1 MKKKYYS
8 GLGLCLLALGFLMFT
23 LLNNVLFGGWRL
35 DLTDN
40 NLYTLSDGSREIL
53 ESIDEPVN
61 LYFFFSEKSSEDLTS
76 LRVYATRVREMLEEY
91 ELVANGKINLSLVD
105 PEPFSEAEDQ
115 AAEFGLQGITVS
127 TAGEELYFGLA
138 ATNALDD
145 QEVIPFFQPDK
156 EEFLEYEISKLIQSL
171 SVVEKPVVGVLSSLE
186 VQGNMNMQTYQMTPP
201 WMVVDQL
208 RQLFTVQT
216 INPEDTIPAEIDILL
231 LIHPKQLSEAMLF
244 SIDQFV
250 MGGGRLLAFIDPL
263 AETDRPVQ
271 ANPMMPAP
279 PSIQVSTL
287 NQLTEAWGVTM
298 RSDVILGDSQ
308 TALAVGGV
316 DGTPVRHLAILGME
330 GDNFSRDD
338 IVTSSLES
346 INLSTAGIL
355 DVAEDASVQVE
366 PLISSSTYAMPMEAL
381 QFQFL
386 SDPSDLMQGFK
397 PTGESYLVAAR
408 LSGSA
413 PSAFP
418 EGLED
423 SEGTEEGTEGT
434 GESEGTVLTETDNLN
449 VILVADTDILTDR
462 LWVQVQEFFGQR
474 IASPWANNGDMVI
487 NALDNLSGDA
497 SLISIRSRGR
507 FSRPFDVVQDLRR
520 EAEASYLEKAN
531 DLQARLT
538 ETEQK
543 LSDLQSSQSENNLL
557 VLTPEQEEALVLFQ
571 QEKLEIRRQLREVR
585 HQLDSDIEVLGSTLK
600 FLNIALIPI
609 LMTLILLVLN
619 YIRVNRRQEMS

>member
-35 DLTDN
+35 DLTGN

-91 ELVANGKINLSLVD
+91 ELAANGKINLSVVD

-115 AAEFGLQGITVS
+115 AAEFGLQGIPVS

-208 RQLFTVQT
+208 MQLFSVQT
-216 INPEDTIPAEIDILL
+216 INPEGTIPAEIDILL

-308 TALAVGGV
+308 TALAVGGA

-366 PLISSSTYAMPMEAL
+366 PLISSSTFAMPMEAL

-386 SDPSDLMQGFK
+386 SDPNDLKQGFK

-418 EGLED
+418 EGLE
-423 SEGTEEGTEGT
+423 
-434 GESEGTVLTETDNLN
+434 ESEGTVLTKTDNLN
-449 VILVADTDILTDR
+449 VILVADTDILSDR
-462 LWVQVQEFFGQR
+462 MWVQVQEFFGQR

-487 NALDNLSGDA
+487 NALDNLSGGA

-557 VLTPEQEEALVLFQ
+557 VLTPEQEEALVQFQ
-571 QEKLEIRRQLREVR
+571 QEKVEIRRQLREVR

-609 LMTLILLVLN
+609 LMTLLLLVVN

>member
-35 DLTDN
+35 DLTGN

-91 ELVANGKINLSLVD
+91 ELAANGKINLSVVD

-115 AAEFGLQGITVS
+115 AAEFGLQGIPVS

-208 RQLFTVQT
+208 MQLFSVQT
-216 INPEDTIPAEIDILL
+216 INPEGTIPAEIDILL

-263 AETDRPVQ
+263 AETDRPVR

-330 GDNFSRDD
+330 SDNFSRDD
-338 IVTSSLES
+338 IVTSSLEN

-366 PLISSSTYAMPMEAL
+366 PLISSSTFAMPMEAL

-386 SDPSDLMQGFK
+386 SDPNDLKQGFK

-418 EGLED
+418 EGLE
-423 SEGTEEGTEGT
+423 
-434 GESEGTVLTETDNLN
+434 ESEGTVLTETDNLN
-449 VILVADTDILTDR
+449 VILVADTDILSDR
-462 LWVQVQEFFGQR
+462 MWVQVQEFFGQR

-487 NALDNLSGDA
+487 NALDNLSGGA

-557 VLTPEQEEALVLFQ
+557 VLTPEQEEALVQFQ
-571 QEKLEIRRQLREVR
+571 QEKVEIRRQLREVR

-609 LMTLILLVLN
+609 LMTLILLVVN
-619 YIRVNRRQEMS
+619 YIRVNRRQEIP

>member
-35 DLTDN
+35 DLTGN

-61 LYFFFSEKSSEDLTS
+61 LYFFFSEKSSQDLTS

-91 ELVANGKINLSLVD
+91 ELAANGKINLSVVD

-115 AAEFGLQGITVS
+115 AAEFGLQGIPVS

-216 INPEDTIPAEIDILL
+216 INPEGTIPAEIDILL

-279 PSIQVSTL
+279 PAIQVSTL

-366 PLISSSTYAMPMEAL
+366 PLISSSTFAMPMEVL

-386 SDPSDLMQGFK
+386 SDPNDLLQGFK

-418 EGLED
+418 EGLE
-423 SEGTEEGTEGT
+423 
-434 GESEGTVLTETDNLN
+434 ESEGTVLTETDNLN
-449 VILVADTDILTDR
+449 VILVADTDILSDR
-462 LWVQVQEFFGQR
+462 MWVQVQEFFGQR

-487 NALDNLSGDA
+487 NALDNLSGGA

-543 LSDLQSSQSENNLL
+543 LSDLESSQSENNLL

-571 QEKLEIRRQLREVR
+571 QEKVEIRRQLREVR

-609 LMTLILLVLN
+609 LMTLLLLVVN
-619 YIRVNRRQEMS
+619 YIRVNRRQEMP

>member
-35 DLTDN
+35 DLTGN

-91 ELVANGKINLSLVD
+91 ELAANGKINLSVVD

-115 AAEFGLQGITVS
+115 AAEFGLQGIPVS

-208 RQLFTVQT
+208 MQLFSVQT
-216 INPEDTIPAEIDILL
+216 INPEGTIPAEIDILL

-263 AETDRPVQ
+263 AETDRPVR

-308 TALAVGGV
+308 TALAVGGA

-338 IVTSSLES
+338 IVTSSLEN

-366 PLISSSTYAMPMEAL
+366 PLISSSTFAMPMEAL

-386 SDPSDLMQGFK
+386 SDPNDLLQGFK

-418 EGLED
+418 EGLE
-423 SEGTEEGTEGT
+423 
-434 GESEGTVLTETDNLN
+434 ESEGTVLTETDNLN
-449 VILVADTDILTDR
+449 VILVADTDILSDR
-462 LWVQVQEFFGQR
+462 MWVQVQEFFGQR

-487 NALDNLSGDA
+487 NALDNLSGGA

-557 VLTPEQEEALVLFQ
+557 VLTPEQEEALVQFQ
-571 QEKLEIRRQLREVR
+571 QEKVEIRRQLREVR

-609 LMTLILLVLN
+609 LMTLLLLIVN
-619 YIRVNRRQEMS
+619 YIRVNRRQEMP

>member
-23 LLNNVLFGGWRL
+23 LLNNVLFSGWRL
-35 DLTDN
+35 DLTGN

-91 ELVANGKINLSLVD
+91 ELAANGKINLSVVD

-115 AAEFGLQGITVS
+115 AAEFGLQGIPVS

-208 RQLFTVQT
+208 MQLFSVQT
-216 INPEDTIPAEIDILL
+216 INPEGTIPAEIDILL

-263 AETDRPVQ
+263 AETDRPVR

-308 TALAVGGV
+308 TALAVGGA

-338 IVTSSLES
+338 IVTSSLEN

-366 PLISSSTYAMPMEAL
+366 PLISSSTFAMPMEAL

-386 SDPSDLMQGFK
+386 SDPNDLLQGFK

-418 EGLED
+418 EGLE
-423 SEGTEEGTEGT
+423 
-434 GESEGTVLTETDNLN
+434 ESEGTVLTETDNLN
-449 VILVADTDILTDR
+449 VILVADTDILSDR
-462 LWVQVQEFFGQR
+462 MWVQVQEFFGQR

-487 NALDNLSGDA
+487 NALDNLSGGA

-557 VLTPEQEEALVLFQ
+557 VLTPEQEEALVQFQ
-571 QEKLEIRRQLREVR
+571 QEKVEIRRQLREVR

-609 LMTLILLVLN
+609 LMTLILLVVN

>member
-1 MKKKYYS
+1 MK
-8 GLGLCLLALGFLMFT
+8 
-23 LLNNVLFGGWRL
+23 R
-35 DLTDN
+35 
-40 NLYTLSDGSREIL
+40 
-53 ESIDEPVN
+53 
-61 LYFFFSEKSSEDLTS
+61 
-76 LRVYATRVREMLEEY
+76 
-91 ELVANGKINLSLVD
+91 
-105 PEPFSEAEDQ
+105 
-115 AAEFGLQGITVS
+115 
-127 TAGEELYFGLA
+127 LYFGLA

-208 RQLFTVQT
+208 MQLFSVQT
-216 INPEDTIPAEIDILL
+216 INPEGTIPAEIDILL

-271 ANPMMPAP
+271 ANPLMPAP

-308 TALAVGGV
+308 TALAVGGA

-338 IVTSSLES
+338 IVTSSLEN

-366 PLISSSTYAMPMEAL
+366 PLISSSTFAMPMEAL

-386 SDPSDLMQGFK
+386 SDPNDLLQGFK

-418 EGLED
+418 EGLE
-423 SEGTEEGTEGT
+423 
-434 GESEGTVLTETDNLN
+434 ESEGTVLTETDNLN
-449 VILVADTDILTDR
+449 VILVADTDILSDR
-462 LWVQVQEFFGQR
+462 MWVQVQEFFGQR

-487 NALDNLSGDA
+487 NALDNLSGGA

-557 VLTPEQEEALVLFQ
+557 VLTPGTG
-571 QEKLEIRRQLREVR
+571 R
-585 HQLDSDIEVLGSTLK
+585 STGSVSTGESGDTQAVK
-600 FLNIALIPI
+600 RSKTSAGQR
-609 LMTLILLVLN
+609 
-619 YIRVNRRQEMS
+619 Y

>member
-35 DLTDN
+35 DLTGN

-91 ELVANGKINLSLVD
+91 ELAANGKINLSVVD

-115 AAEFGLQGITVS
+115 AAEFGLQGIPVS

-216 INPEDTIPAEIDILL
+216 INPEGTIPAEIDILL

-366 PLISSSTYAMPMEAL
+366 PLISSSTFAMPMEAL

-386 SDPSDLMQGFK
+386 SDPNDLKQGFK

-418 EGLED
+418 EGLE
-423 SEGTEEGTEGT
+423 
-434 GESEGTVLTETDNLN
+434 ESEGTVLTETDNLN

-462 LWVQVQEFFGQR
+462 MWVQVQEFFGQR

-487 NALDNLSGDA
+487 NALDNLSGGA

-543 LSDLQSSQSENNLL
+543 LSDLESSQSENNLL
-557 VLTPEQEEALVLFQ
+557 VLTPEQEEALVQFQ
-571 QEKLEIRRQLREVR
+571 QEKVEIRRQLREVR

-609 LMTLILLVLN
+609 LMTLLLLVVN

>member
-35 DLTDN
+35 DLTGN

-91 ELVANGKINLSLVD
+91 ELAANGKINLSVVD

-115 AAEFGLQGITVS
+115 AAEFGLQGIPVS

-208 RQLFTVQT
+208 MQLFSVQT
-216 INPEDTIPAEIDILL
+216 INPEGTIPAEIDILL

-308 TALAVGGV
+308 TALAVGGA

-338 IVTSSLES
+338 IVTSSLEN

-366 PLISSSTYAMPMEAL
+366 PLISSSTFAMPMEAL

-386 SDPSDLMQGFK
+386 SDPNDLKQGFK

-418 EGLED
+418 EGLE
-423 SEGTEEGTEGT
+423 
-434 GESEGTVLTETDNLN
+434 ESEGTVLTETDNLN
-449 VILVADTDILTDR
+449 VILVADTDILSDR
-462 LWVQVQEFFGQR
+462 MWVQVQEFFGQR

-487 NALDNLSGDA
+487 NALDNLSGGA

-557 VLTPEQEEALVLFQ
+557 VLTPEQEEALVQFQ
-571 QEKLEIRRQLREVR
+571 QEKVEIRRQLREVR

-609 LMTLILLVLN
+609 LMTLILLVVN

>member
-1 MKKKYYS
+1 MMKKKYYS

-35 DLTDN
+35 DLTGN

-91 ELVANGKINLSLVD
+91 ELAANGKINLSIVD

-115 AAEFGLQGITVS
+115 ASEFGLQGIPVS

-145 QEVIPFFQPDK
+145 QETIPFFQPDK

-208 RQLFTVQT
+208 RQLFTMQT
-216 INPEDTIPAEIDILL
+216 INPEGSIPAEIDILL

-250 MGGGRLLAFIDPL
+250 MGGGRLLAFIDPM
-263 AETDRPVQ
+263 AETDRPAQ

-279 PSIQVSTL
+279 PTVQISTL
-287 NQLTEAWGVTM
+287 NQLTGAWGVTM
-298 RSDVILGDSQ
+298 RNDVILGDSQ
-308 TALAVGGV
+308 TALAVGGI

-330 GDNFSRDD
+330 SDNFSRDD
-338 IVTSSLES
+338 IVTSSLEN

-355 DVAEDASVQVE
+355 DVAEDASVDVE
-366 PLISSSTYAMPMEAL
+366 PLISSSTFAMPMEAL

-386 SDPSDLMQGFK
+386 SDPNDLMQGFE
-397 PTGESYLVAAR
+397 PTGEKYLVAAR

-423 SEGTEEGTEGT
+423 
-434 GESEGTVLTETDNLN
+434 SEGTVLTETDNLN

-462 LWVQVQEFFGQR
+462 MWVQVQEFFGQR

-487 NALDNLSGDA
+487 NALDNLSGGA

-543 LSDLQSSQSENNLL
+543 LTDLQSTQYENNLL
-557 VLTPEQEEALVLFQ
+557 VLTPEQEEALVQFQ
-571 QEKLEIRRQLREVR
+571 QEKVKIRRELREVR

-609 LMTLILLVLN
+609 LMTLILLVVN
-619 YIRVNRRQEMS
+619 YIRVSRRREMS

>member
-35 DLTDN
+35 DLTGN

-91 ELVANGKINLSLVD
+91 ELAANVKINLSVVD

-115 AAEFGLQGITVS
+115 AAEFGLQGIPVS

-216 INPEDTIPAEIDILL
+216 INPEGTIPAEIDILL

-366 PLISSSTYAMPMEAL
+366 PLISSSTFAMPMEAL

-386 SDPSDLMQGFK
+386 SDPNDLKQGFK

-413 PSAFP
+413 PSAYP
-418 EGLED
+418 EGLE
-423 SEGTEEGTEGT
+423 
-434 GESEGTVLTETDNLN
+434 ESEGIVLTETDNLN
-449 VILVADTDILTDR
+449 VILVADTDILSDR
-462 LWVQVQEFFGQR
+462 MWVQVQEFFGQR

-487 NALDNLSGDA
+487 NALDNLSGGA

-557 VLTPEQEEALVLFQ
+557 VLTPEQEEALVQFQ
-571 QEKLEIRRQLREVR
+571 QEKVEIRRQLREVR

-609 LMTLILLVLN
+609 LMTLLLLVVN
-619 YIRVNRRQEMS
+619 YIRVNRRQEMP

>member
-1 MKKKYYS
+1 MMKKKYYS

-35 DLTDN
+35 DLTGN

-91 ELVANGKINLSLVD
+91 ELAANGKINLSVVD

-115 AAEFGLQGITVS
+115 AAEFGLQGIPVS

-145 QEVIPFFQPDK
+145 QETIPFFQPDK

-216 INPEDTIPAEIDILL
+216 INPEGAIPAEIDILL

-250 MGGGRLLAFIDPL
+250 MGGGRLLAFIDPM
-263 AETDRPVQ
+263 AETDRPAQ

-279 PSIQVSTL
+279 PTVQVSTL
-287 NQLTEAWGVTM
+287 NQLTGAWGVTM

-308 TALAVGGV
+308 TALAVGGI

-330 GDNFSRDD
+330 SDNFSRDD
-338 IVTSSLES
+338 IVTSSLEN

-355 DVAEDASVQVE
+355 EVAEDASVDVE
-366 PLISSSTYAMPMEAL
+366 PLISSSTFAMPMEAL

-386 SDPSDLMQGFK
+386 SDPNDLMKGFE

-423 SEGTEEGTEGT
+423 SEGT
-434 GESEGTVLTETDNLN
+434 VLTETDNLN

-462 LWVQVQEFFGQR
+462 MWVQVQEFFGQR

-487 NALDNLSGDA
+487 NALDNLSGGA

-543 LSDLQSSQSENNLL
+543 LSDLQSTQNENNLL
-557 VLTPEQEEALVLFQ
+557 VLTPEQEEALVQFQ
-571 QEKLEIRRQLREVR
+571 QEKVKIRRELREVR

-609 LMTLILLVLN
+609 LMTLILLVVN
-619 YIRVNRRQEMS
+619 YIRVSRRREMS

>member
-35 DLTDN
+35 DLTGN

-53 ESIDEPVN
+53 ESINEPVN

-91 ELVANGKINLSLVD
+91 ELAANGKINLSVVD

-115 AAEFGLQGITVS
+115 AAEFGLQGIPVS

-208 RQLFTVQT
+208 RQLFSVQT
-216 INPEDTIPAEIDILL
+216 INPEGTIPAEIDILL

-279 PSIQVSTL
+279 PAIQVSTL

-308 TALAVGGV
+308 TALAVGGI

-330 GDNFSRDD
+330 ADNFSRDD
-338 IVTSSLES
+338 IVTSSLEN
-346 INLSTAGIL
+346 INLSTSGIL

-366 PLISSSTYAMPMEAL
+366 PLISSSTFAMPMEAL

-418 EGLED
+418 EGLE
-423 SEGTEEGTEGT
+423 
-434 GESEGTVLTETDNLN
+434 ESEGTVLTETDNLN

-462 LWVQVQEFFGQR
+462 MWVQVQEFFGQR

-487 NALDNLSGDA
+487 NALDNLSGGA

-543 LSDLQSSQSENNLL
+543 LSDLESSQSENNLL
-557 VLTPEQEEALVLFQ
+557 VLTPEQEEALVQFQ
-571 QEKLEIRRQLREVR
+571 QEKVEIRRQLREVR

-609 LMTLILLVLN
+609 LMTLILLVVN

>member
-35 DLTDN
+35 DLTGN

-91 ELVANGKINLSLVD
+91 ELAANGKINLSVVD

-208 RQLFTVQT
+208 RQLFSVQT
-216 INPEDTIPAEIDILL
+216 INPEGTIPAEIDILL

-308 TALAVGGV
+308 TALAVGGA

-366 PLISSSTYAMPMEAL
+366 PLISSSTFAMPMEAL

-386 SDPSDLMQGFK
+386 SDPNDLKQGFK

-418 EGLED
+418 EGLE
-423 SEGTEEGTEGT
+423 
-434 GESEGTVLTETDNLN
+434 ESEGTVLTETDNLN
-449 VILVADTDILTDR
+449 VILVADTDILSDR
-462 LWVQVQEFFGQR
+462 MWVQVQEFFGQR

-487 NALDNLSGDA
+487 NALDNLSGGA

-557 VLTPEQEEALVLFQ
+557 VLTPEQEEALVQFQ
-571 QEKLEIRRQLREVR
+571 QEKVEIRRQLREVR

-609 LMTLILLVLN
+609 LMTLLLLVVN

>member
-35 DLTDN
+35 DLTGN

-91 ELVANGKINLSLVD
+91 ELAANGKINLSVVD

-115 AAEFGLQGITVS
+115 AAEFGLQGIPVS

-208 RQLFTVQT
+208 RQLFSVQT
-216 INPEDTIPAEIDILL
+216 INPEGTIPAEIDILL

-250 MGGGRLLAFIDPL
+250 MGGGRLLAFIDPM

-308 TALAVGGV
+308 TALAVGGA

-366 PLISSSTYAMPMEAL
+366 PLISSSTFAMPMEAL

-386 SDPSDLMQGFK
+386 SDPNDLMQGFK

-418 EGLED
+418 EGLE
-423 SEGTEEGTEGT
+423 
-434 GESEGTVLTETDNLN
+434 ESEGTVLTETDNLN

-462 LWVQVQEFFGQR
+462 MWVQVQEFFGQR

-487 NALDNLSGDA
+487 NALDNLSGGA

-543 LSDLQSSQSENNLL
+543 LSDLESSQSENNLL
-557 VLTPEQEEALVLFQ
+557 VLTPEQEEALVQFQ
-571 QEKLEIRRQLREVR
+571 QEKVEIRRQLREVR
-585 HQLDSDIEVLGSTLK
+585 HQLDRDIEVLGSTLK

-609 LMTLILLVLN
+609 LMTLLLLVVN

>member
-35 DLTDN
+35 DLTGN

-91 ELVANGKINLSLVD
+91 ELAANGKINLSVVD

-115 AAEFGLQGITVS
+115 AAEFGLQGIPVS

-208 RQLFTVQT
+208 MQLFSVQT
-216 INPEDTIPAEIDILL
+216 INPEGTIPAEIDILL

-263 AETDRPVQ
+263 AETDRPVR

-330 GDNFSRDD
+330 SDNFSRDD
-338 IVTSSLES
+338 IVTSSLEN

-366 PLISSSTYAMPMEAL
+366 PLISSSTFAMPMEAL

-386 SDPSDLMQGFK
+386 SDPNDLKQGFK

-418 EGLED
+418 EGLE
-423 SEGTEEGTEGT
+423 
-434 GESEGTVLTETDNLN
+434 ESEGTVLTETDNLN
-449 VILVADTDILTDR
+449 VILVADTDILSDR
-462 LWVQVQEFFGQR
+462 MWVQVQEFFGQR

-487 NALDNLSGDA
+487 NALDNLSGGA

-520 EAEASYLEKAN
+520 EAETSYLEKAN

-557 VLTPEQEEALVLFQ
+557 VLTPEQEEALVQFQ
-571 QEKLEIRRQLREVR
+571 QEKVEIRRQLREVR

-609 LMTLILLVLN
+609 LMTLILLVVN

>member
-35 DLTDN
+35 DLTGN

-91 ELVANGKINLSLVD
+91 ELAANGKINLSVVD

-115 AAEFGLQGITVS
+115 AAEFGLQGIPVS

-208 RQLFTVQT
+208 MQLFSVQT
-216 INPEDTIPAEIDILL
+216 INPEGTIPAEIDILL

-263 AETDRPVQ
+263 AETDRPVR

-308 TALAVGGV
+308 TALAVGGA

-338 IVTSSLES
+338 IVTSSLEN

-366 PLISSSTYAMPMEAL
+366 PLISSSTFAMPMEAL

-386 SDPSDLMQGFK
+386 SDPNDLKQGFK

-418 EGLED
+418 EGLE
-423 SEGTEEGTEGT
+423 
-434 GESEGTVLTETDNLN
+434 ESEGTVLTETDNLN
-449 VILVADTDILTDR
+449 VILVADTDILSDR
-462 LWVQVQEFFGQR
+462 MWVQVQEFFGQR

-487 NALDNLSGDA
+487 NALDNLSGGA

-557 VLTPEQEEALVLFQ
+557 VLTPEQEEALVQFQ
-571 QEKLEIRRQLREVR
+571 QEKVEIRRQLREVR

-609 LMTLILLVLN
+609 LMTLLLLVVN

>member
-35 DLTDN
+35 DLTGN

-91 ELVANGKINLSLVD
+91 ELAANGKINLSVVD

-115 AAEFGLQGITVS
+115 AAEFGLQGIPVS

-216 INPEDTIPAEIDILL
+216 INPEGTIPAEIDILL

-366 PLISSSTYAMPMEAL
+366 PLISSSTFAMPMEAL

-386 SDPSDLMQGFK
+386 SDPNDLKQGFK

-418 EGLED
+418 EGLE
-423 SEGTEEGTEGT
+423 
-434 GESEGTVLTETDNLN
+434 ESEGIVLTETDNLN

-462 LWVQVQEFFGQR
+462 MWVQVQEFFGQR

-487 NALDNLSGDA
+487 NALDNLSGGA

-557 VLTPEQEEALVLFQ
+557 VLTPEQEEALVQFQ
-571 QEKLEIRRQLREVR
+571 QEKVEIRRQLREVR

-609 LMTLILLVLN
+609 LMTLLLLVVN
-619 YIRVNRRQEMS
+619 YIRVNRRQEMP

>member
-23 LLNNVLFGGWRL
+23 LLNNVLFGGLRL
-35 DLTDN
+35 DLTGN

-91 ELVANGKINLSLVD
+91 ELAAKGKINLSIVD

-263 AETDRPVQ
+263 AETDRPAQ

-287 NQLTEAWGVTM
+287 NRLTEAWGVTM

-308 TALAVGGV
+308 TALAVGGI

-366 PLISSSTYAMPMEAL
+366 PLITSSTFAMPMEAL

-386 SDPSDLMQGFK
+386 SDPNDLKQGFK

-418 EGLED
+418 EGLE
-423 SEGTEEGTEGT
+423 
-434 GESEGTVLTETDNLN
+434 ESEGTVLTETDNLN
-449 VILVADTDILTDR
+449 VILVADTDILSDR
-462 LWVQVQEFFGQR
+462 MWVQVQEFFGQR

-487 NALDNLSGDA
+487 NALDNLSGGA

-557 VLTPEQEEALVLFQ
+557 VLTPEQEEALVQFQ
-571 QEKLEIRRQLREVR
+571 QEKVEIRRQLREVR

-609 LMTLILLVLN
+609 LMTLLLLVVN
-619 YIRVNRRQEMS
+619 YIRVNRRQEMP

>member
-35 DLTDN
+35 DLTGN
-40 NLYTLSDGSREIL
+40 KIYTLSDGSREIL

-91 ELVANGKINLSLVD
+91 ELAANGKINLSVVD

-115 AAEFGLQGITVS
+115 AAEFGLQGIPVS

-208 RQLFTVQT
+208 MQLFSVQT
-216 INPEDTIPAEIDILL
+216 INPEGTIPAEIDILL

-263 AETDRPVQ
+263 AETDRPVR

-308 TALAVGGV
+308 TALAVGGA
-316 DGTPVRHLAILGME
+316 DGTPIRHLAILGME

-338 IVTSSLES
+338 IVTSSLEN

-366 PLISSSTYAMPMEAL
+366 PLISSSTFAMPMEAL

-386 SDPSDLMQGFK
+386 SDPNDLLQGFK

-418 EGLED
+418 EGLE
-423 SEGTEEGTEGT
+423 
-434 GESEGTVLTETDNLN
+434 ESEGTVLTETDNLN
-449 VILVADTDILTDR
+449 VILVADTDILSDR
-462 LWVQVQEFFGQR
+462 MWVQVQEFFGQR

-487 NALDNLSGDA
+487 NALDNLSGGA

-557 VLTPEQEEALVLFQ
+557 VLTPEQEEALVQFQ
-571 QEKLEIRRQLREVR
+571 QEKVEIRRQLREVR

-609 LMTLILLVLN
+609 LMTLLLLVVN
-619 YIRVNRRQEMS
+619 YIRVNRRQEMP

>member
-1 MKKKYYS
+1 MKRKYYS

-35 DLTDN
+35 DLTGN
-40 NLYTLSDGSREIL
+40 KLYTLSDGSREIL

-91 ELVANGKINLSLVD
+91 ELAANGKINLSVVD

-208 RQLFTVQT
+208 MQLFSVQT
-216 INPEDTIPAEIDILL
+216 INPEGTIQAEIDILL

-366 PLISSSTYAMPMEAL
+366 PLISSSTFAMPMEAL

-386 SDPSDLMQGFK
+386 SDPNDLLQGFK

-418 EGLED
+418 EGLE
-423 SEGTEEGTEGT
+423 
-434 GESEGTVLTETDNLN
+434 ESEGTVLTETDNLN
-449 VILVADTDILTDR
+449 VILVSDTDILSDR
-462 LWVQVQEFFGQR
+462 MWVQVQEFFGQR

-487 NALDNLSGDA
+487 NALDNLSGGA

-557 VLTPEQEEALVLFQ
+557 VLTPEQEEALVQFQ
-571 QEKLEIRRQLREVR
+571 QEKVEIRRQLREVR

-609 LMTLILLVLN
+609 LMTLLLLVVN
-619 YIRVNRRQEMS
+619 YIRVNRRQEMP

>member
-23 LLNNVLFGGWRL
+23 LLNNVLFSGWRL
-35 DLTDN
+35 DLTGN

-91 ELVANGKINLSLVD
+91 ELAANGKINLSVVD

-115 AAEFGLQGITVS
+115 AAEFGLQGIPVS

-208 RQLFTVQT
+208 MQLFSVQT
-216 INPEDTIPAEIDILL
+216 INPEGTIPAEIDILL

-263 AETDRPVQ
+263 AETDRPVR

-308 TALAVGGV
+308 TALAVGGA

-338 IVTSSLES
+338 IVTSSLEN

-366 PLISSSTYAMPMEAL
+366 PLISSSTFAMPMEAL

-386 SDPSDLMQGFK
+386 SDPNDLLQGFK

-418 EGLED
+418 EGLE
-423 SEGTEEGTEGT
+423 
-434 GESEGTVLTETDNLN
+434 ESEGTVLTETDNLN
-449 VILVADTDILTDR
+449 VILVADTDILSDR
-462 LWVQVQEFFGQR
+462 MWVQVQEFFGQR

-487 NALDNLSGDA
+487 NALDNLSGGA

-557 VLTPEQEEALVLFQ
+557 VLTPEQEEALVQFQ
-571 QEKLEIRRQLREVR
+571 QEKVEIRRQLREVR

-609 LMTLILLVLN
+609 LMTLILLVVN
-619 YIRVNRRQEMS
+619 YIRVNRRQEIP

>member
-35 DLTDN
+35 DLTGN

-91 ELVANGKINLSLVD
+91 ELAANGKINLSVVD

-115 AAEFGLQGITVS
+115 AAEFGLQGIPVS

-208 RQLFTVQT
+208 MQLFSVQT
-216 INPEDTIPAEIDILL
+216 INPEGTIPAEIDILL

-263 AETDRPVQ
+263 AETDRPVR

-308 TALAVGGV
+308 TALAVGGA

-338 IVTSSLES
+338 IVTSSLEN

-366 PLISSSTYAMPMEAL
+366 PLISSSTFAMPMEAL

-386 SDPSDLMQGFK
+386 SDPNDLLQGFK

-418 EGLED
+418 EGLE
-423 SEGTEEGTEGT
+423 
-434 GESEGTVLTETDNLN
+434 ESEGTVLTETDNLN
-449 VILVADTDILTDR
+449 VILVADTDILSDR
-462 LWVQVQEFFGQR
+462 MWVQVQEFFGQR

-487 NALDNLSGDA
+487 NALDNLSGGA

-557 VLTPEQEEALVLFQ
+557 VLTPEQEEALVQFQ
-571 QEKLEIRRQLREVR
+571 QEKVEIRRQLREVR

-609 LMTLILLVLN
+609 LMTLLLLVVN
-619 YIRVNRRQEMS
+619 YIRVNRRQEMP

>member
-35 DLTDN
+35 DLTGN

-91 ELVANGKINLSLVD
+91 ELAANGKINLSVVD

-115 AAEFGLQGITVS
+115 AAEFGLQGIPVS

-208 RQLFTVQT
+208 MQLFSVQT
-216 INPEDTIPAEIDILL
+216 INPEGTIPAEIDILL

-287 NQLTEAWGVTM
+287 NRLTEAWGVTM

-308 TALAVGGV
+308 TALAVGGA

-330 GDNFSRDD
+330 SDNFSRDD
-338 IVTSSLES
+338 IVTSSLEN

-366 PLISSSTYAMPMEAL
+366 PLISSSTFAMPMEAL

-386 SDPSDLMQGFK
+386 SDPNDLKQGFK

-418 EGLED
+418 EGLE
-423 SEGTEEGTEGT
+423 
-434 GESEGTVLTETDNLN
+434 ESEGTVLTETDNLN
-449 VILVADTDILTDR
+449 VILVADTDILSDR
-462 LWVQVQEFFGQR
+462 MWVQVQEFFGQR

-487 NALDNLSGDA
+487 NALDNLSGGA

-557 VLTPEQEEALVLFQ
+557 VLTPEQEEALVQFQ
-571 QEKLEIRRQLREVR
+571 QEKVEIRRQLREVR

-609 LMTLILLVLN
+609 LMTLILLVVN
-619 YIRVNRRQEMS
+619 YIRVNRRQEIP

>member
-35 DLTDN
+35 DLTGN

-91 ELVANGKINLSLVD
+91 ELAANGKINLSVVD

-115 AAEFGLQGITVS
+115 AAEFGLQGIPVS

-208 RQLFTVQT
+208 MQLFSVQT
-216 INPEDTIPAEIDILL
+216 INPEGTIPAEIDILL

-263 AETDRPVQ
+263 AETDRPVR

-308 TALAVGGV
+308 TALAVGGA

-338 IVTSSLES
+338 IVTSSLEN

-366 PLISSSTYAMPMEAL
+366 PLISSSTFAMPMEAL

-386 SDPSDLMQGFK
+386 SDPNDLKQGFK

-418 EGLED
+418 EGLE
-423 SEGTEEGTEGT
+423 
-434 GESEGTVLTETDNLN
+434 ESEGTVLTETDNLN
-449 VILVADTDILTDR
+449 VILVADTDILSDR
-462 LWVQVQEFFGQR
+462 MWVQVQEFFGQR

-487 NALDNLSGDA
+487 NALDNLSGGA

-557 VLTPEQEEALVLFQ
+557 VLTPEQEEALVQFQ
-571 QEKLEIRRQLREVR
+571 QEKVEIRRQLREVR

-609 LMTLILLVLN
+609 LMTLILLVVN